1 MSPPNIGSL
10 RFRLTAVA
18 TVVVAVVLTVASIA
32 LLQVQRRQLTINL
45 DSTLQQ
51 MANDVVADLRP
62 GEPVELV
69 NANPEDRAI
78 QIVADDG
85 SVLAATANLAGDPPL
100 PNPLTGSAT
109 QATRTRTGLPL
120 EDDSYRV
127 LSRRIQIGGDPAI
140 LHVAENSDDLNDT
153 IRLLTAALALALPAL
168 IAVLGGLMW
177 WLTGRT
183 LDPVEQIR
191 SEVDAITT
199 TNSAQRIHVAN
210 RDDEISRLAAT
221 MNTML
226 DRLNDATERQRQF
239 VADAAHE
246 LRTPLTRIR
255 TNVEVDLA
263 QPDAADSE
271 ATNITIRDEAIG
283 LQHLI
288 DDLLHLARSDAG
300 HAGAPRTEVD
310 LDDIV
315 MREIQLQR
323 AADPVV
329 VIDASQVSGAHVFGN
344 PEQLSRAV
352 RNLLSNAIRYADAVV
367 SVALLERGA
376 IAELSVA
383 DDGPGVP
390 AEHRQR
396 IFERFARVQ
405 DARPRNEGSVGLG
418 LAITKDIVD
427 AHGGSI
433 SYDAAHTGGARFV
446 VSLPIEGLEPRK
458 PLPQA
463 EKD

>member
-1 MSPPNIGSL
+1 MNRPNVGSL
-10 RFRLTAVA
+10 RFRLSAVA
-18 TVVVAVVLTVASIA
+18 TVVVAVVLTVASVA
-32 LLQVQRRQLTINL
+32 LLRVQRRQLTINM
-45 DSTLQQ
+45 DNQLQQ
-51 MANDVVADLRP
+51 EANDVVADLRP
-62 GEPVELV
+62 GEPIELI

-78 QIVADDG
+78 QIVAADG
-85 SVLAATANLAGDPPL
+85 TVLAATDNLAGDPAL

-109 QATRTRTGLPL
+109 QATRTRNDLPL

-127 LSRRIQIGGDPAI
+127 LSRRIQVGDDAAI

-153 IRLLTAALALALPAL
+153 IRLLTAALGLALPAL
-168 IAVLGGLMW
+168 IAVLGALMW

-183 LDPVEQIR
+183 LDPVERIR

-199 TNSAQRIHVAN
+199 TNSTQRIHVPN
-210 RDDEISRLAAT
+210 RHDEISRLATT
-221 MNTML
+221 MNNML
-226 DRLNDATERQRQF
+226 ERLNDATARQQQF

-263 QPDAADSE
+263 QPGAADPK
-271 ATNITIRDEAIG
+271 ATNLTIRDEAIG

-315 MREIQLQR
+315 MQEIQLQR
-323 AADPVV
+323 AAHPGVK
-329 VIDASQVSGAHVFGN
+329 IDARQVSGAHVHGN

-352 RNLLSNAIRYADAVV
+352 RNLLSNAVRHANSVI
-367 SVALLERGA
+367 SVALSERGA
-376 IAELSVA
+376 SAQLSVA

-390 AEHRQR
+390 TEHRQR
-396 IFERFARVQ
+396 IFERFARVH
-405 DARPRNEGSVGLG
+405 DARTRDDGGVGLG

-433 SYDAAHTGGARFV
+433 TYDDDHTNGACFV
-446 VSLPIEGLEPRK
+446 VSLPLEQTE
-458 PLPQA
+458 L
-463 EKD
+463 